1 MKDDWTLLYQGIKG
15 FKYEKGYVY
24 RLRVREEI
32 IANPPADGSS
42 REWVLVDVLEKIAMK
57 VQK

>member
-1 MKDDWTLLYQGIKG
+1 
-15 FKYEKGYVY
+15 
-24 RLRVREEI
+24 VREEI

-42 REWVLVDVLEKIAMK
+42 REWVLVDIIEKIAMK

>member
-15 FKYEKGYVY
+15 FKHEQGYVY

-42 REWVLVDVLEKIAMK
+42 REWVLVDVIEKIAMK

>member
-1 MKDDWTLLYQGIKG
+1 MKDDWTLLYHGIKG

-24 RLRVREEI
+24 KLRVREEI
-32 IANPPADGSS
+32 IPNPPADGSS
-42 REWVLVDVLEKIAMK
+42 REWVLVDVLEKTAMK